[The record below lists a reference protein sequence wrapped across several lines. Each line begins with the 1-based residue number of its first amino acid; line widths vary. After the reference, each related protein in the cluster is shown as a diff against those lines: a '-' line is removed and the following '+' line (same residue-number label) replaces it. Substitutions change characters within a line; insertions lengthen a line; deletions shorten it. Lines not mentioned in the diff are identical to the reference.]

1 MFTCNKSKIEEFVE
15 MKLYVV
21 TSIIYTWIAIDL
33 GLNLLYSSSFFFF
46 LENSIRFVYLG
57 IVRLNPYRFL
67 M

>member
-1 MFTCNKSKIEEFVE
+1 MFTCNKSKIEESVE

-33 GLNLLYSSSFFFF
+33 GLNLLYSSSFFF

-67 M
+67 L